1 MSTDKILNCTDKLCK
16 AIDTEVDWFILRI
29 QTPPKT
35 LRDFYNA
42 MFDSKKH
49 EREDLA
55 KEFYE
60 RLS

>member
-1 MSTDKILNCTDKLCK
+1 MNTDKILDYADKLCK

-29 QTPPKT
+29 QTPPST
-35 LRDFYNA
+35 LRDFFNA
-42 MFDSKKH
+42 MFESKKQ